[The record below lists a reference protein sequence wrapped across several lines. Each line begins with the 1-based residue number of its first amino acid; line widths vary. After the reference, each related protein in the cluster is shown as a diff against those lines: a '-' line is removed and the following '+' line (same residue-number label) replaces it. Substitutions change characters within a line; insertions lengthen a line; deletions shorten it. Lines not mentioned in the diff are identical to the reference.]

1 MNNKEEVK
9 ITWRGWSGHSICA
22 YRCLFRLNT
31 LLEYKNIKIV
41 VSTIGLKMDASYPNK
56 ISFEEIGCG
65 RHFET
70 MAFHA
75 EKKGKFWDADILR
88 EVDFDSKQS
97 YKDTDN
103 ELEANEGHYK
113 VIEEIKEK
121 LLKNQI

>member
-1 MNNKEEVK
+1 
-9 ITWRGWSGHSICA
+9 
-22 YRCLFRLNT
+22 
-31 LLEYKNIKIV
+31 
-41 VSTIGLKMDASYPNK
+41 
-56 ISFEEIGCG
+56 
-65 RHFET
+65 